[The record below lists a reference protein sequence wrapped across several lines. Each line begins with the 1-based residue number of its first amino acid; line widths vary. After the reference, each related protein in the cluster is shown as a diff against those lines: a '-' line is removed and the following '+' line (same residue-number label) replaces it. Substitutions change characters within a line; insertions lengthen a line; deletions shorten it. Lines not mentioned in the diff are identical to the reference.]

1 MSKITK
7 ADEDL
12 RKMLSEKRMKSDDD
26 RRVGSEVFD
35 KKPWKP
41 SIN

>member
-26 RRVGSEVFD
+26 RRVGSEVST
-35 KKPWKP
+35 KNPGNP
-41 SIN
+41 L